1 MAVLLAAGRDY
12 RPAPEGAKTAV
23 GWLDDAGW
31 QPALTLPSGGDTS
44 YPGMVEHDGQIWVSY
59 YASHEGKSAIYVA
72 KVRIPAGGAA
82 AAGPPDFD
90 RGVRPILKEFCLDCH
105 STEKQKGDLDLEVF
119 TSLAEVRRH
128 PKIWQSVSEQL
139 TNKEMP
145 PKKKPQPS
153 PEVRDQLE
161 SWVRAILDDIARERA
176 GDPGP
181 VVLRRLSNAE
191 YTYTI
196 RDLTGVESLDPAR
209 EFPVDGAAGEGF
221 TNTGQSLVMSPSL
234 VTKYLDAGKDI
245 AAHAVLLPDSIR
257 FSPSTS
263 QRDWTEEKLAA
274 IRAFY
279 AQFTDTGG
287 GTAVDLQGIKFDTKD
302 GGVLPLQK
310 YLAATL
316 AAHEALTSGA
326 KSISD
331 VARES
336 GLNAKYLGTLWTALN
351 DSKPSLVL
359 DEVRARWRAAKPG
372 EAATVAATIVQWQ
385 KALWRFTTVG
395 HIGKRDGPKAWEVP
409 VTPLADAREVRMKM
423 PAPNAGKRRRALSR
437 DLGRQRRQRTRFRRL
452 GKPAARRAG
461 PSGPS
466 TARCSRGGQRAYDT
480 SRNGFR
486 KRGEMP
492 RRGNGSRRLT
502 RQERRRAT
510 RAEAR
515 RRASVLSAWLDCLGI
530 GGEARVDSYITGKAE
545 SGQNYDFIKGWTG
558 ADALSVVANSSDQH
572 VRIPGNMKPH
582 GVAVHPSPK
591 LRVIIGWRS
600 PVAATL
606 RIDGV
611 VQHAHPECG
620 NGVTWALELRRG
632 GTRQRL
638 GAGISQGAQ
647 EVKFGPF
654 ENLAIQPGDLVS
666 VVIGPRPVAQ
676 QPRY

>member
-1 MAVLLAAGRDY
+1 MNPKLRLLARVLACWGGISQSSAAPAPELVEVRKIWDAAPHNAFTDLARWRDAWWCVFREADGHIGGDGRIRVLTSRDGVKWESAALIAEEGIDLRDPKICVTPDGRAMLTLGGSVYRGGKKLLGAQPRVVFSKDGREWTAPQHVLDEGEWLWRVTWHGGTAYGISYKTRAPINDGEWSISLFSSSDGLKWESVAALNVSGQPNETTLRFRPDGEMLALVRRESADKQGWLGRARPPYRDWQWKSISRGIGGPEFLVLGDGRLLAAGRDY

-263 QRDWTEEKLAA
+263 QRDWTEEK
-274 IRAFY
+274 
-279 AQFTDTGG
+279 
-287 GTAVDLQGIKFDTKD
+287 
-302 GGVLPLQK
+302 
-310 YLAATL
+310 
-316 AAHEALTSGA
+316 
-326 KSISD
+326 
-331 VARES
+331 
-336 GLNAKYLGTLWTALN
+336 
-351 DSKPSLVL
+351 
-359 DEVRARWRAAKPG
+359 
-372 EAATVAATIVQWQ
+372 
-385 KALWRFTTVG
+385 
-395 HIGKRDGPKAWEVP
+395 
-409 VTPLADAREVRMKM
+409 
-423 PAPNAGKRRRALSR
+423 
-437 DLGRQRRQRTRFRRL
+437 
-452 GKPAARRAG
+452 
-461 PSGPS
+461 
-466 TARCSRGGQRAYDT
+466 
-480 SRNGFR
+480 
-486 KRGEMP
+486 
-492 RRGNGSRRLT
+492 
-502 RQERRRAT
+502 
-510 RAEAR
+510 
-515 RRASVLSAWLDCLGI
+515 
-530 GGEARVDSYITGKAE
+530 
-545 SGQNYDFIKGWTG
+545 
-558 ADALSVVANSSDQH
+558 
-572 VRIPGNMKPH
+572 
-582 GVAVHPSPK
+582 
-591 LRVIIGWRS
+591 
-600 PVAATL
+600 
-606 RIDGV
+606 
-611 VQHAHPECG
+611 
-620 NGVTWALELRRG
+620 
-632 GTRQRL
+632 
-638 GAGISQGAQ
+638 
-647 EVKFGPF
+647 
-654 ENLAIQPGDLVS
+654 
-666 VVIGPRPVAQ
+666 
-676 QPRY
+676 